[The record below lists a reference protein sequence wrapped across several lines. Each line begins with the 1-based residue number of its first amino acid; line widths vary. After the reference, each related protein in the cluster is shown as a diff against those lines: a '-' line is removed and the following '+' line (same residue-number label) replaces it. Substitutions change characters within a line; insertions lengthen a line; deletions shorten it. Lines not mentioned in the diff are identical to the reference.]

1 MRSYTYEFNRVI
13 HRKPLK
19 AFNSI
24 FHDKWGPTQVLGHWG
39 KSGILAPKAPN
50 YGHVIQNVKLHIWY
64 QMKSYSNV
72 KAIWES
78 IYTCFVNWDKSG
90 KLGPNN
96 PIMGINT
103 QKFIQSVKFHISHQT
118 KPYWSLKTICRLS
131 YICFSIFGELEQ
143 VGEIGPKY
151 PKSWTPIQRKSF
163 IVLNSTFYIKWSCAH
178 LKSIWGSIYTCSCV
192 FVELVQ
198 VREIW
203 HKNPKSSK
211 VLNSTCYI

>member
-1 MRSYTYEFNRVI
+1 MLKPCSSPKVIPVRSYTHEFKRVI

-24 FHDKWGPTQVLGHWG
+24 FHDKWVPTQVLGHWG

-90 KLGPNN
+90 KIGPNN
-96 PIMGINT
+96 PNHG
-103 QKFIQSVKFHISHQT
+103 HQYT
-118 KPYWSLKTICRLS
+118 KIH
-131 YICFSIFGELEQ
+131 
-143 VGEIGPKY
+143 PKCKI
-151 PKSWTPIQRKSF
+151 PHFTSNKA
-163 IVLNSTFYIKWSCAH
+163 L
-178 LKSIWGSIYTCSCV
+178 LKSKNHLQ
-192 FVELVQ
+192 VELY
-198 VREIW
+198 
-203 HKNPKSSK
+203 
-211 VLNSTCYI
+211 LF